1 MPLFRYHARTSS
13 GNIVTATVE
22 APDKR
27 GVSEKLHSQKLILI
41 NASIVTANPF
51 VAFLKKINP
60 LKPKVSARELV
71 LFSRQFSTLVT
82 AGIPIV
88 QGLTIL
94 MDQAET
100 PLFKKVIAA
109 LRADIEQGISITDA
123 MKKHPEAF
131 SELYVSMIRAGE
143 LGGILDAI
151 MDRVSA
157 YLEST
162 EELKGKV
169 KGAMV
174 YPAVISCVA
183 GAVTL
188 FLLVFIIPT
197 FAGIFSGFGAE
208 LPLPTRLMIGLSNI
222 LRHYF
227 PALIV
232 FSIATYFGMKKF
244 RSTEKGKFL
253 TDTYLLKLPIFGLLL
268 KKVAVA
274 KFSRT
279 LGTLIK
285 SGVPILQALDTVG
298 KTSGNRV
305 IEQAIDTAR
314 KSVKDG
320 ERMAEPL
327 RRTAVFPPMVIQM
340 IAIGEETG
348 TLDTML
354 NKIADFYDQQ
364 VDVSVKALTSM
375 IEPLIMVVMGVVV
388 GAIVMSMFLP
398 MFELGEL
405 ASRAG

>member
-1 MPLFRYHARTSS
+1 MPVFRYRARTAT
-13 GNIVTATVE
+13 GTIVTDTLE
-22 APDKR
+22 SPDQR
-27 GVSEKLHSQKLILI
+27 GVNEKLRSQKLVLI
-41 NASIVTANPF
+41 ESNVVTPNP
-51 VAFLKKINP
+51 VIDFLKKINP
-60 LKPKVSARELV
+60 LKPHVSARELV
-71 LFSRQFSTLVT
+71 LFSRQFSTLIT
-82 AGIPIV
+82 AGVPIV

-94 MDQAET
+94 LDQAET
-100 PLFKKVIAA
+100 PLFKKIIGQ

-123 MKKHPEAF
+123 MKKHPDAF

-143 LGGILDAI
+143 VGGILDAI
-151 MDRVSA
+151 MERVSA
-157 YLEST
+157 YLESA

-183 GAVTL
+183 ATVTL
-188 FLLVFIIPT
+188 FLLIFIIPT
-197 FAGIFSGFGAE
+197 FAGIFAGFGAQ
-208 LPLPTRLMIGLSNI
+208 LPLPTRIMIGLSDF
-222 LRHYF
+222 LRHYCLV
-227 PALIV
+227 LIAMV
-232 FSIATYFGMKKF
+232 IGIYYGFKQYRKTD
-244 RSTEKGKFL
+244 KGQLL
-253 TDTYLLKLPIFGLLL
+253 TDGYLLKLPVFGLLL
-268 KKVAVA
+268 KKVSVA

-305 IEQAIDTAR
+305 IEKAIASAR
-314 KSVKDG
+314 QSIKEG

-327 RRTAVFPPMVIQM
+327 RRTGVFPAMVIQM

-354 NKIADFYDQQ
+354 SKIADFYDQQ

-375 IEPLIMVVMGVVV
+375 IEPLIMVVMGIVV

-398 MFELGEL
+398 MFELGNL
-405 ASRAG
+405 ASKSG